1 MPDDGSGDL
10 AARVR
15 VVERELERL
24 REQVAQ
30 VALSAADAG
39 AARVLAAGA
48 DRDVSEVRAELRA
61 HTQVLNALRE
71 DQLSLRAEM
80 GEFRQDMD
88 GFREETR
95 QGFATLNTGMTRIV
109 ELLESGD
116 R

>member
-1 MPDDGSGDL
+1 MPDDASGDL
-10 AARVR
+10 ESRVQ
-15 VVERELERL
+15 VVERELARL
-24 REQVAQ
+24 REQ

-48 DRDVSEVRAELRA
+48 DRDVAEVRAELRA

-71 DQLSLRAEM
+71 DQLSLRV
-80 GEFRQDMD
+80 DVD

-109 ELLESGD
+109 DLLERGD